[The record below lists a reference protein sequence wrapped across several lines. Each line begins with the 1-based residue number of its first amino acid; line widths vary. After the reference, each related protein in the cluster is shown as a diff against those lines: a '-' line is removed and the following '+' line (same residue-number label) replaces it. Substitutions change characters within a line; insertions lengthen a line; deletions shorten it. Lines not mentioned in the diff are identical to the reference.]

1 MYYSN
6 GDMDPVRVCV
16 NSPDFRRFTK
26 EWIDAMVEA
35 CDDMDSPKIAEL
47 IALVKDEN
55 LTEEDRKKLQQIIE
69 YAEEYDFDEIIV
81 MIQ

>member
-1 MYYSN
+1 
-6 GDMDPVRVCV
+6 
-16 NSPDFRRFTK
+16 
-26 EWIDAMVEA
+26 
-35 CDDMDSPKIAEL
+35 MDSPKIAEL